1 MLSKGLSEMF
11 KTIVDKKFDLIRA
24 GEYIPSMFVLRE
36 RKMIFIFILM
46 VTMMIFSGILEA
58 QKRKG
63 IVLEEIKI
71 EGTIQKPE
79 VMQFLSRAK
88 FTYRT
93 LELDVTFTEKV
104 EKALYVDEAF

>member
-1 MLSKGLSEMF
+1 MKYILS
-11 KTIVDKKFDLIRA
+11 IYKKIDLISLQ
-24 GEYIPSMFVLRE
+24 GYISRMFVLG
-36 RKMIFIFILM
+36 KKTALFLIAITAAVFLSTGT
-46 VTMMIFSGILEA
+46 VEA
-58 QKRKG
+58 QKRRG

-79 VMQFLSRAK
+79 VMHFLSRAK

-93 LELDVTFTEKV
+93 LDLDVTFTEKV